1 MNTVVLY
8 QSRYGSTKQYAEW
21 IAEELGADIYPADS
35 FPAEKFARYDTVI
48 FGAPVFGGAVLGVA
62 GIENNLAVLQ
72 NKRLIIFTVGLTSP
86 EAEESLSNLAAKNF
100 SAALQKHAKFFHLRG
115 ALEYRKLSFGHKI
128 LLRMIRSSMPN
139 KLDLNQNH
147 VSREAVLP
155 LVAAAGGDFP
165 E

>member
-1 MNTVVLY
+1 MMGEGAADWRTAGLY
-8 QSRYGSTKQYAEW
+8 TQAEAACRELKQTE
-21 IAEELGADIYPADS
+21 
-35 FPAEKFARYDTVI
+35 
-48 FGAPVFGGAVLGVA
+48 
-62 GIENNLAVLQ
+62 
-72 NKRLIIFTVGLTSP
+72 
-86 EAEESLSNLAAKNF
+86 
-100 SAALQKHAKFFHLRG
+100 

>member
-35 FPAEKFARYDTVI
+35 FPAEKFAGYDTVI
-48 FGAPVFGGAVLGVA
+48 FGAPVFGGAVLGIA

-86 EAEESLSNLAAKNF
+86 DAEERLAATSGRTASRETWFWFK
-100 SAALQKHAKFFHLRG
+100 SSL
-115 ALEYRKLSFGHKI
+115 FGMDERI
-128 LLRMIRSSMPN
+128 IRSRILCPN
-139 KLDLNQNH
+139 E
-147 VSREAVLP
+147 S
-155 LVAAAGGDFP
+155 F
-165 E
+165 